1 MISLGVK
8 DIVDIL
14 IIALLLFYVYK
25 LMKNSGTLSLFMAC
39 WCFWLCG

>member
-25 LMKNSGTLSLFMAC
+25 LMKTAALSAFFMAC